1 MFLDFAGWPH
11 LARSSTTSPSV
22 HVFSGS
28 IRKEI
33 TYQVIPHRYNQ
44 NMTVVRRT
52 YQKRAHLTRGKH
64 RRLDEAFH
72 ECARLHNAAL
82 NILARGLAATGV
94 GIPPRSAAD

>member
-1 MFLDFAGWPH
+1 MFLDFAGWSQ
-11 LARSSTTSPSV
+11 LVRSSTTSPSV
-22 HVFSGS
+22 QVFSGS

-44 NMTVVRRT
+44 HMTVVRRT
-52 YQKRAHLTRGKH
+52 YLKRAHLARGKR

-82 NILARGLAATGV
+82 NILARGLVATGV
-94 GIPPRSAAD
+94 GIPPGPAAD